1 MKSQT
6 ALTKN
11 YSFSTIATKVNKW
24 FFVPSTKSGI
34 TGRVAISF
42 VMIAILSHTGSKSPV
57 VVSTPKSPVVVS
69 TPQSPVVIPTPQR
82 ITNFDEYVKS
92 VQHHTG
98 GILAIQELGFIL
110 KNSDQ
115 AIAAHDEICKL
126 SKLESTSSL
135 KAVVSDGL
143 YKGYLKNGSEKDHEM
158 TDKMANGLVDGTIAF
173 GCDRSPDDQSVR
185 EDRN

>member
-42 VMIAILSHTGSKSPV
+42 VMIAILSHTGS
-57 VVSTPKSPVVVS
+57 KSPVVVS